1 MREQTLRASSSYPDR
16 AEYRPAQGQSKAKTS
31 GARSRRGTNLG
42 LLGRE
47 LGGLDLLGAAL
58 GLSSEAVNILV
69 DGRDHAREHQYGAH
83 LAARMKDAGIPAS
96 WLDQAHPKVSPEYLS
111 VLRKFAAASNNK
123 APIRRANFR
132 RIASAFENREQ
143 VLADALEMVAS
154 AVINV
159 AEGQLEFDDGR
170 FGHINPILM
179 RAGFPDSWLEQAEP
193 DLTDAMLLTLEQLA
207 TDDYERKFEEESSHS
222 GQVYVSP
229 APEPQN
235 QQPLQPT
242 AAPVDKSKETVM
254 APKTQPQP
262 PAPAPAAP
270 PAFQSQPPEFKAGG
284 MPTAGKPMAHP
295 TAGAPRVSRTIL
307 AAGRKL
313 PGAAAKGPA
322 AKGPAAKAA
331 AKSTAVTP
339 PTAAPTPPSAAA
351 SSPAAGAASAP
362 QAAPDNR
369 RGPNARGTVSKEA
382 SLARADALEKLLE
395 NARRGAKAALWR
407 DVLGSSLA
415 FWGNIRRGAVL
426 FRNELAA
433 GVEQA
438 LGLPKGWLDN
448 PTFPP
453 PQLAAFMTDK
463 DAPIPPRM
471 TLEGIS
477 DDNGQSAGQGE
488 NEGEG
493 ANAAPEQAAAPATT
507 SAPAASAGSKKASE
521 TKGAGAKGGAAQP
534 KRDATKPFAQT
545 KAPQPP
551 KVSMTQQPPSTP
563 PVPPSTSAAPAP
575 APTAAASTPAADPN
589 TENRQLLLVDM
600 GAPAPG
606 MPVSQPGAVQAVGA
620 DQAAA
625 GAQTPAAQA
634 PAAQAPAPT
643 LAPVAAA
650 PSVGLTPAGGSATGL
665 PGPLTQALMS
675 IISAKATAGTFTEA
689 DALSLINQLM
699 AR

>member
-16 AEYRPAQGQSKAKTS
+16 AEYRPAQGQSKAKPS

-235 QQPLQPT
+235 LQPLQPT

-262 PAPAPAAP
+262 PAPAAP

-307 AAGRKL
+307 AAGRAL
-313 PGAAAKGPA
+313 PGAAAKGAA

-331 AKSTAVTP
+331 AKSAPVAP
-339 PTAAPTPPSAAA
+339 PAAAPTPTAAA
-351 SSPAAGAASAP
+351 APAAAPGAVSAP
-362 QAAPDNR
+362 QAAPDTR

-477 DDNGQSAGQGE
+477 DDNSQSAGQGE

-493 ANAAPEQAAAPATT
+493 ASAAPEQAAAPAAT
-507 SAPAASAGSKKASE
+507 SAPAAAAGSKKASD
-521 TKGAGAKGGAAQP
+521 TKAAGAKAGAAAP

-563 PVPPSTSAAPAP
+563 PVLPGSSAAPAP
-575 APTAAASTPAADPN
+575 AAAASTPAADPN

-606 MPVSQPGAVQAVGA
+606 TQLPQQGAAQASSGQAAGAATPAAQTPAPALAASSAPSAPAAAADVGPF
-620 DQAAA
+620 AAA
-625 GAQTPAAQA
+625 GAA
-634 PAAQAPAPT
+634 
-643 LAPVAAA
+643 
-650 PSVGLTPAGGSATGL
+650 LTAGQ
-665 PGPLTQALMS
+665 PGPLTQALLS
-675 IISAKATAGTFTEA
+675 IITAKAASGSFTET
-689 DALSLINQLM
+689 DALGLINQLM
-699 AR
+699 TR